1 MPTPVYQVTPYP
13 STIESFTSMHVAT
26 EGALSGNTSGSF
38 DTFADEDGFSPV
50 VFASTPSLYQPFPAY
65 SSGSLSTP
73 SIGRRLD
80 IRLIIDRIFYEG
92 EDFVRELYA
101 QYGTGIIPGTELFVE
116 DLVLE
121 AEELIP
127 PVPTPPPSHPSTPL
141 PSRPAT
147 PLSFVTYNSGEQR
160 QEEAEETL
168 TQPLPSG
175 THPTDSTT
183 PESL

>member
-1 MPTPVYQVTPYP
+1 M
-13 STIESFTSMHVAT
+13 A
-26 EGALSGNTSGSF
+26 GSF
-38 DTFADEDGFSPV
+38 DSFTDEDRFSPV

-65 SSGSLSTP
+65 SSSSLSTP
-73 SIGRRLD
+73 SIGHRLD
-80 IRLIIDRIFYEG
+80 IRLLIDRIFYEG
-92 EDFVRELYA
+92 ENFFRELYA
-101 QYGTGIIPGTELFVE
+101 QYGTELFVE

-127 PVPTPPPSHPSTPL
+127 PVPTPPPSHPSSPL

-168 TQPLPSG
+168 TQRLPSG
-175 THPTDSTT
+175 AHPTDSTT
-183 PESL
+183 PEST